1 MIKFTPLTWSVMIT
15 FLLALVAVMLNTV
28 VGAMIY
34 VALALLSVGFT
45 LLSVNLFI
53 SYKKKSKE
61 DERIKEELLM
71 ELSVTED
78 GEEYVIKNDTSSKK
92 YRKILRRERLNKLMP
107 VIFSAV
113 VAALMLFLLIKTIVK
128 F

>member
-45 LLSVNLFI
+45 LLSVNLYI

-113 VAALMLFLLIKTIVK
+113 VAALMLFLLIKTIIK